1 MIDEGLFNED
11 MKTGTFDEQAKALL
25 DGKAAMAIQVTS
37 LLSNM
42 AAQTDAA
49 TLNATIGFFPVSAK
63 GALAFSVGSMQ
74 SLAIANPD
82 LAKNLGDMIAGT
94 KTAAQVGQETQTQF
108 AQLAKA
114 IGAKG
119 F

>member
-1 MIDEGLFNED
+1 MP
-11 MKTGTFDEQAKALL
+11 KALI
-25 DGKAAMAIQVTS
+25 D
-37 LLSNM
+37 SN
-42 AAQTDAA
+42 A
-49 TLNATIGFFPVSAK
+49 TLK
-63 GALAFSVGSMQ
+63 GSVGSMQ
-74 SLAIANPD
+74 SLAVANPD

-94 KTAAQVGQETQTQF
+94 KTPAQVGSETQSQF

>member
-1 MIDEGLFNED
+1 MD
-11 MKTGTFDEQAKALL
+11 TP
-25 DGKAAMAIQVTS
+25 
-37 LLSNM
+37 
-42 AAQTDAA
+42 A
-49 TLNATIGFFPVSAK
+49 TVPT
-63 GALAFSVGSMQ
+63 ALAEANRTLASAVGSMQ

-94 KTAAQVGQETQTQF
+94 KTAAQVGQETQAQF